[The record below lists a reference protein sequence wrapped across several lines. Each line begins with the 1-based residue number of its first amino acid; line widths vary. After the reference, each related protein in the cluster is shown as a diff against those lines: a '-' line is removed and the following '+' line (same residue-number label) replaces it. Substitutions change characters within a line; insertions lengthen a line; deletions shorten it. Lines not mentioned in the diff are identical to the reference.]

1 MWSGCMCKDRA
12 MAISVCLC
20 TWISVSYSYVTCV
33 SFSLILSILKLLS
46 GHRWDL
52 QNNIE
57 DIFSSKYC
65 PSYMLGLETLA
76 VFSHT
81 HILSILKLY
90 LGTAQRR
97 IHDFHVVFV
106 KWIPF
111 SLLKYTCSIYSVW
124 GISKVTWL
132 IYYYWILGSF
142 PQITKDYFE

>member
-1 MWSGCMCKDRA
+1 MCKDRA
-12 MAISVCLC
+12 MVMSVCLC

-57 DIFSSKYC
+57 DNFSSKYC
-65 PSYMLGLETLA
+65 PGYMLGLETLA

-81 HILSILKLY
+81 HVLSILKLY

-97 IHDFHVVFV
+97 IQLPWLHCCACEMSPILPSEVQ
-106 KWIPF
+106 
-111 SLLKYTCSIYSVW
+111 KYTYSIYSVW

-132 IYYYWILGSF
+132 IYYYQILGVF
-142 PQITKDYFE
+142 PR